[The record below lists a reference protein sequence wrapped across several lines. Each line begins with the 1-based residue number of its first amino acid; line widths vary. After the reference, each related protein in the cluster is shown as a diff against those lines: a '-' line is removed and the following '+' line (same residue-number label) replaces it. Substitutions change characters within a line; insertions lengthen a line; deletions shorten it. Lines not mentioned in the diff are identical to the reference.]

1 MKNLSDRFAILY
13 GANQESLLLHSLA
26 VCVLMF
32 ALSLDEI
39 TFGVTASLL
48 AVITSAKLAEM
59 SILRNVPSL
68 MLLSMFALS
77 GLFNDLRLSAIVGFA
92 ACLSTPGIAAIGN
105 RGIEPVRVQ
114 TIRILSAW
122 LPMGLTTASLAVLA
136 IRDRPSVAL
145 LLVLVYFHDLGLQ
158 FCARPP
164 SLRRF
169 APFLAIA
176 GSLSLLW
183 AAVQVSIAPI
193 SPSWFWPFAALLGV
207 TMPVSRLFTKLV
219 VARRWQP
226 TRSIASYIVT
236 GPVWTAAMMA
246 LGL

>member
-1 MKNLSDRFAILY
+1 MKTLSDRFAILY
-13 GANQESLLLHSLA
+13 GANQESLLLHSGA

-39 TFGVTASLL
+39 IFAVSASLL
-48 AVITSAKLAEM
+48 AVITSTKLAEM
-59 SILRNVPSL
+59 PVLHNVPSL

-77 GLFNDLRLSAIVGFA
+77 GLFNDLRLSAIVGLA
-92 ACLSTPGIAAIGN
+92 ACLSTPAIAAIGN
-105 RGIEPVRVQ
+105 TGIEPVRVQ

-122 LPMGLTTASLAVLA
+122 LPMGLTTASLVVLA

-145 LLVLVYFHDLGLQ
+145 LLALVYFHDLGLQ
-158 FCARPP
+158 LCTRPP

-176 GSLSLLW
+176 GSLILLW
-183 AAVQVSIAPI
+183 AAVQLSIAPI
-193 SPSWFWPFAALLGV
+193 SPGWFWPFAALLGA
-207 TMPVSRLFTKLV
+207 TMPASRLFTKLV

-236 GPVWTAAMMA
+236 GPVWTVAMMA
-246 LGL
+246 LAL